1 MQSVTKKKNNK
12 NMKKSTSSFLRLVVV
27 ALGLTAIGCNTKEVT
42 YDIVE
47 EQRQASLIE
56 GDLESPQCQVYVTM
70 PFLPT
75 DGDEESNRIASK
87 INNQVLKEFFNNE
100 GNPHEAVSQ
109 FVDNYLKEY
118 KEDRYE
124 YYVSERSNCQEE
136 DTSFLNHAYSAYLS
150 IEGTISRGCNDIVG
164 FMVNQEVYNGG
175 AHPVSTTYYVNFNP
189 VTGEEVKIS
198 DFFLSGTLDQLTD
211 RITQAIASNNGVSN
225 MEELQDLGYD
235 VIGTPQEYL
244 FGRDSVTFYYNVY
257 EIGPYALGPT
267 EVKIAYKDLEDI
279 MVKR

>member
-70 PFLPT
+70 PFL
-75 DGDEESNRIASK
+75 
-87 INNQVLKEFFNNE
+87 NNE

-109 FVDNYLKEY
+109 FVDNYLREY

-211 RITQAIASNNGVSN
+211 RITQAIASNNGVRN